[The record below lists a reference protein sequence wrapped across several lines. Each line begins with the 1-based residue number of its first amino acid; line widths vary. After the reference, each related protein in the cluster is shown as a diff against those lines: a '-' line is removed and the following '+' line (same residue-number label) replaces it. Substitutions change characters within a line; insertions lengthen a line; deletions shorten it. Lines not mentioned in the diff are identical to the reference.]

1 MGGKDVN
8 KKQVKEAMK
17 GKLIAVIRNED
28 PEIAKLICHTL
39 VQSGIDTLEITFSVN
54 NAEKLIAD
62 LKKEI
67 PEAIVGAG
75 TVLNRKQAQLA
86 IDNGADF
93 IVSPCLI
100 EEIADYCREKE
111 VFCSLGAATPTEV
124 FRAYKLGCDV
134 VKLFPGDCLSPNM
147 IKAIKAPMPFVELM
161 PTGGVNDTNVKEWF
175 KSGAYAAGFGGYL
188 TKGIDKTNLDVLK
201 ARCEKLIAAYR

>member
-1 MGGKDVN
+1 MN
-8 KKQVKEAMK
+8 KSQVKEALK
-17 GKLIAVIRNED
+17 GKLIAVIRHED
-28 PEIAKLICHTL
+28 PDTAKLICQTL
-39 VQSGIDTLEITFSVN
+39 VDSGIDTLEITFSVN

-62 LKKEI
+62 LKKEL
-67 PEAIVGAG
+67 PKAMVGAG

-100 EEIADYCREKE
+100 EEIADYCRERE

-161 PTGGVNDTNVKEWF
+161 PTGGVDDTNVKEWF

-188 TKGIDKTNLDVLK
+188 TKGIDKTNLDVLR
-201 ARCEKLIAAYR
+201 ARCEKLISAYR

>member
-161 PTGGVNDTNVKEWF
+161 PTGGVDDTNVKEWF